1 MTSQTPR
8 SHERQGKRLERGNQ
22 HDAEDQAVAGS
33 RISIS
38 KGPGDAGRVLRPVTP
53 DTAESPF
60 SANTASD
67 AAITKITFDRLKF
80 ARSPGK
86 GARVQDLD
94 PPGGRFNNDR

>member
-1 MTSQTPR
+1 M
-8 SHERQGKRLERGNQ
+8 
-22 HDAEDQAVAGS
+22 
-33 RISIS
+33 
-38 KGPGDAGRVLRPVTP
+38 TP